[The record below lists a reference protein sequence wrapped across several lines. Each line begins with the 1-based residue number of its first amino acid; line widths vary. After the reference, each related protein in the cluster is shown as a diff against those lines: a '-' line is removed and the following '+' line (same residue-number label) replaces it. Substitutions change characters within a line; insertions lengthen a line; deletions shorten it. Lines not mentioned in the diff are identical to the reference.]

1 MINMIEKA
9 AESLR
14 NAEAAKSPCAPVR
27 TFLPADDLAAAYEV
41 QKINAQLAVSA
52 GRRISGKKIGLTS
65 AAVQRQ
71 LGVNQP
77 DYGVLFAD
85 MEAPSGASVAFEQ
98 VLQPKVEAEVALVI
112 GKELRHADTSLA
124 ELIGAVEFVLPALE
138 IVGSRI
144 ANWDISIVDT
154 IADNASCGAYVLGHR
169 PVNLADVDLGMC
181 GMALSNRGEPV
192 SVGAGLACLGHP
204 LNAALWL
211 ARTMAKV
218 EQPLQPGDVVLT
230 GALGP
235 MVPVKAGET
244 YEADING
251 LGSVS
256 VNFLPAAG

>member
-1 MINMIEKA
+1 M
-9 AESLR
+9 
-14 NAEAAKSPCAPVR
+14 
-27 TFLPADDLAAAYEV
+27 
-41 QKINAQLAVSA
+41 
-52 GRRISGKKIGLTS
+52 
-65 AAVQRQ
+65 
-71 LGVNQP
+71 
-77 DYGVLFAD
+77 
-85 MEAPSGASVAFEQ
+85 
-98 VLQPKVEAEVALVI
+98 I
-112 GKELRHADTSLA
+112 GKELRHADTTLA
-124 ELIGAVEFVLPALE
+124 ELIGAAEFVLPALE
-138 IVGSRI
+138 IVGSRV
-144 ANWDISIVDT
+144 ANWDISIIDT

-169 PVNLADVDLGMC
+169 PVKLADVDLGMC

-211 ARTMAKV
+211 ARTMAKA

-256 VNFLPAAG
+256 VNFLPAVG